1 MKGIGPYAEIG
12 LFPFNQVRFFDDRG
26 PLHTRRCG
34 GTLSKQERAEAFT
47 TDRILCCFREGVSGN
62 EEEREKKM
70 GRKRI
75 LSGILAVFCLVS
87 LLAGCGGKAE
97 AHPAVT
103 MNAPYRNAAT
113 FLDLVHEKY
122 PEVNLEITPY
132 NGTNTTSYF
141 NDMRRA
147 NQMPDIYFA
156 TFYAP
161 GRYDDAAQLLD
172 LSAYNFTGNFV
183 QSRLREVTY
192 NGAVYMLPLGYNALG
207 ITYNKTLLEKN
218 GWTLPTNLSEMEALK
233 TKAEDAGYTF
243 CVDMLQ
249 FPGYGFQYLCNIA
262 DTGFLSSTEGIAW
275 QNKFLAG
282 EANVSDT
289 PEMEESIRLL
299 QRWRDIGIL
308 NGNGSP
314 DNDGDT
320 KKTVAE
326 GNTLFVLG
334 NSVDFGTELGTED
347 KYSLMPYLSEDGNHN
362 VFILNVSR
370 YVGLNKGLSEK
381 GNEQK
386 LEDALKVMEVLST
399 VEGLE
404 SLEPTQNN
412 SRLLP
417 LKNATVGKDS
427 FYADILDEL
436 NSGHTAGFI
445 YSGWENLVVP
455 LGEKMI
461 DFACGRTDIDE
472 VIRFID
478 DNQKLITEN
487 VVTTYTTATETIG
500 LEDCARAIGI
510 AFAQATGSEA
520 ALISTNP
527 WVYDPDSLGMN
538 AKGVSGCLFP
548 LPIGDEEITSI
559 LPTGWKKNIETVT
572 LTGARIKELVKT
584 GYDINGNGITYP
596 YVLVTKGGEEL
607 DDNTTYTIPVC
618 GVTEDV
624 STEGNLTDTGI
635 LGLDAARNYF
645 SQFETLSAKDI
656 KWE

>member
-1 MKGIGPYAEIG
+1 MLKK
-12 LFPFNQVRFFDDRG
+12 
-26 PLHTRRCG
+26 
-34 GTLSKQERAEAFT
+34 TLCLLTVLACAVCLLTGCT
-47 TDRILCCFREGVSGN
+47 TDQ
-62 EEEREKKM
+62 
-70 GRKRI
+70 
-75 LSGILAVFCLVS
+75 
-87 LLAGCGGKAE
+87 GGSKTADSS
-97 AHPAVT
+97 HPVIT
-103 MNAPYRNAAT
+103 MNAPYRNMAT
-113 FLDLVHEKY
+113 LLDLVHEKY
-122 PEVNLEITPY
+122 PEVNLEVLPY
-132 NGTNTTSYF
+132 NGANTTTYF
-141 NDMRRA
+141 NNMRRS
-147 NQMPDIYFA
+147 NQMPDIYFS

-161 GRYDDAAQLLD
+161 GRYDDEGQLLD
-172 LSAYNFTGNFV
+172 LSAYDFTGNFV

-192 NGAVYMLPLGYNALG
+192 QGAVYMLPLSYNALG
-207 ITYNKTLLEKN
+207 ITYNRTLLEKN

-233 TKAEDAGYTF
+233 EKVEAAGYTF

-262 DTGFLSSTEGIAW
+262 DTGYLSSTEGIAW
-275 QNKFLAG
+275 QNQFLKG

-314 DNDGDT
+314 NNDGET

-326 GNTLFVLG
+326 GNTLFILG
-334 NSVDFGTELGTED
+334 NSVDFGVELGVED

-370 YVGLNKGLSEK
+370 YVGLNKSLGEK
-381 GNEQK
+381 GSEQK
-386 LEDALKVMEVLST
+386 LADALKVMEVLST

-412 SRLLP
+412 SRLLA
-417 LKNATVGKDS
+417 LKDAVVSEDS

-461 DFACGRTDIDE
+461 DFACGRTDIDD

-487 VVTTYTTATETIG
+487 IITYYTDVTETIS
-500 LEDCARAIGI
+500 LEDCARAVGI

-527 WVYDPDSLGMN
+527 WVYDPTSLGMN
-538 AKGVSGCLFP
+538 SRGVNGCLFP
-548 LPIGDEEITSI
+548 LLLGDEEIVSI
-559 LPTGWKKNIETVT
+559 LPTGWKNNIQTVT
-572 LTGARIKELVKT
+572 LTGARIKELAKT
-584 GYDINGNGITYP
+584 GYDVNGNGVMYP
-596 YVLVTKGGEEL
+596 YVLVTKGGMEL
-607 DDNTTYTIPVC
+607 DDATVYTIPIC
-618 GVTEDV
+618 GATAEVQE
-624 STEGNLTDTGI
+624 EGNAQDTGI
-635 LGLDAARNYF
+635 LGLDAARTYF
-645 SQFETLSAKDI
+645 GQFETFGAKDI
-656 KWE
+656 QWE

>member
-1 MKGIGPYAEIG
+1 MLKKTLCLLTVLACAVCLLTGCTD
-12 LFPFNQVRFFDDRG
+12 Q
-26 PLHTRRCG
+26 G
-34 GTLSKQERAEAFT
+34 GSKTA
-47 TDRILCCFREGVSGN
+47 DS
-62 EEEREKKM
+62 
-70 GRKRI
+70 
-75 LSGILAVFCLVS
+75 S
-87 LLAGCGGKAE
+87 
-97 AHPAVT
+97 HPVIT
-103 MNAPYRNAAT
+103 VNAPYRNMAA

-122 PEVNLEITPY
+122 PEVNLEILPY
-132 NGTNTTSYF
+132 NGANTTTYF
-141 NDMRRA
+141 NNMRRS
-147 NQMPDIYFA
+147 NQMPDIYFS

-161 GRYDDAAQLLD
+161 GRYDDEGQLLD
-172 LSAYNFTGNFV
+172 LSAYDFTGNFV

-192 NGAVYMLPLGYNALG
+192 QGAVYMLPLSYNALG
-207 ITYNKTLLEKN
+207 ITYNRTLLEKN

-233 TKAEDAGYTF
+233 EKVEAAGYTF

-262 DTGFLSSTEGIAW
+262 DTGYLSSTEGIAW
-275 QNKFLAG
+275 QNQFLKG

-314 DNDGDT
+314 TNDGET

-326 GNTLFVLG
+326 GNTLFIMG
-334 NSVDFGTELGTED
+334 NSVDFGVELGVED

-370 YVGLNKGLSEK
+370 YVGLNKSLGEK
-381 GNEQK
+381 GSEQK
-386 LEDALKVMEVLST
+386 LADALKVMEVLST

-412 SRLLP
+412 SRLLA
-417 LKNATVGKDS
+417 LKDAVVSEDS

-461 DFACGRTDIDE
+461 DFACGRTDIDD

-487 VVTTYTTATETIG
+487 IITYYTDVTETIS
-500 LEDCARAIGI
+500 LEDCARAVGI

-527 WVYDPDSLGMN
+527 WVYDPTSLGMN
-538 AKGVSGCLFP
+538 ARGVNGCLFP
-548 LPIGDEEITSI
+548 LPLGDEEIVSI
-559 LPTGWKKNIETVT
+559 LPTGWKNNIQTVT
-572 LTGARIKELVKT
+572 LTGARIKELAKT
-584 GYDINGNGITYP
+584 GYDVNGNGVMYP
-596 YVLVTKGGEEL
+596 YVLVTKGGMEL
-607 DDNTTYTIPVC
+607 DDATVYTIPIC
-618 GVTEDV
+618 GATAEVQE
-624 STEGNLTDTGI
+624 EGNAQDTGI
-635 LGLDAARNYF
+635 LGLDAARTYF
-645 SQFETLSAKDI
+645 GQFETFGAKDI
-656 KWE
+656 QWE